1 MEVKETPG
9 MLRTFWKSEIVAE
22 QLYHFMAGRHP
33 DANKKDTI
41 IKIEKMERSHAAI
54 WSDIALRTH
63 DVSFQ
68 ISVLLKL
75 EILLIK
81 LIYFVIPFTIFVHYM
96 EHKERNAILEYAEL
110 LELYADDEK
119 TRKQITNIIRQEIGH
134 EWYMMEQVANKST
147 YVSKAKEAIHGMTA
161 GIIETLALVIGLLA
175 VHASSRII
183 GLTGLIST
191 IAGAVAI
198 MTISYLSAKGHHD
211 LYEGR
216 IRELSIKKDI
226 HPMTLRQELEGVFME
241 KGIGADTVKVLMN
254 VIGDDVHALSNLI
267 QSLKITEEAIVPR
280 EAVQTTITFFMIGT
294 LPILIP
300 FFVGIIWNAQPFV
313 PAVIAFILAI
323 VIVSIAG
330 LFIAVLS
337 GKKIST
343 KVIHNILIIVGA
355 CSTTYL
361 IGLMARI
368 FLGIEAGH

>member
-1 MEVKETPG
+1 MEAKAPLG

-33 DANKKDTI
+33 DANKKETI
-41 IKIEKMERSHAAI
+41 IKIKKMERSHAAI
-54 WSDIALRTH
+54 WSDISLRTH
-63 DVSFQ
+63 GVSFQ
-68 ISVLLKL
+68 VSVLLKL
-75 EILLIK
+75 EILLMK

-96 EHKERNAILEYAEL
+96 EHNERNAILEYAEL
-110 LELYADDEK
+110 LELYATDER
-119 TRKQITNIIRQEIGH
+119 TRKQIINVIRQEIGH

-198 MTISYLSAKGHHD
+198 VTISYLSAKGHHD

-216 IRELSIKKDI
+216 VRELSIKKDV
-226 HPMTLRQELEGVFME
+226 HPMTLRQELEGLFAE
-241 KGIGADTVKVLMN
+241 KGIDADTVKDLMN

-267 QSLKITEEAIVPR
+267 QSLKIAEEAIVPR
-280 EAVQTTITFFMIGT
+280 EAVQTTITFFVIGA

-300 FFVGIIWNAQPFV
+300 FFAGIMWNAQPFV
-313 PAVIAFILAI
+313 PAVIAFTLAI

-355 CSTTYL
+355 CSTTYV
-361 IGLMARI
+361 IGLMARL

>member
-81 LIYFVIPFTIFVHYM
+81 LIYFVIPFTIFVHHM

-226 HPMTLRQELEGVFME
+226 HR
-241 KGIGADTVKVLMN
+241 
-254 VIGDDVHALSNLI
+254 
-267 QSLKITEEAIVPR
+267 
-280 EAVQTTITFFMIGT
+280 
-294 LPILIP
+294 
-300 FFVGIIWNAQPFV
+300 
-313 PAVIAFILAI
+313 
-323 VIVSIAG
+323 
-330 LFIAVLS
+330 
-337 GKKIST
+337 
-343 KVIHNILIIVGA
+343 
-355 CSTTYL
+355 
-361 IGLMARI
+361 
-368 FLGIEAGH
+368 